1 MNWLKNYALTSI
13 AFFAY
18 LIPFFLLLLSDVIDS
33 LDGWLR
39 YDLDLSRTI
48 TDVLLTFVLCQP
60 TILLLVYRKRL
71 AKIWKHL
78 DLGRLD

>member
-1 MNWLKNYALTSI
+1 MPTFMLIVFGIADELYDFIDDDLGLTDN
-13 AFFAY
+13 Y
-18 LIPFFLLLLSDVIDS
+18 LIFLI
-33 LDGWLR
+33 
-39 YDLDLSRTI
+39 TI
-48 TDVLLTFVLCQP
+48 FCILQP